1 MSITAARGPD
11 PTPLTRFGGPQP
23 PTLLVVLLAALLA
36 ALLELAL
43 AAPAFALAPE
53 HYLCDGDPLLAQV
66 ENGAVDALNLP
77 NTAAG
82 TVPGAVV
89 VLRWRDQVLQLPRT
103 NNAGDP
109 SYSDGQWW
117 WSTEDSDHPRFLQ
130 SRGVITSFAC
140 ERQGGAA

>member
-1 MSITAARGPD
+1 
-11 PTPLTRFGGPQP
+11 
-23 PTLLVVLLAALLA
+23 LLVVLLAALLA
-36 ALLELAL
+36 ALLELAM

-89 VLRWRDQVLQLPRT
+89 LLRWRDQVLQLPRT
-103 NNAGDP
+103 NNAGAP

-117 WSTEDSDHPRFLQ
+117 WSSEDPEHPRVLLSHGVV
-130 SRGVITSFAC
+130 SRIAC
-140 ERQGGAA
+140 DRQAGAA

>member
-1 MSITAARGPD
+1 M
-11 PTPLTRFGGPQP
+11 LF
-23 PTLLVVLLAALLA
+23 AALLA
-36 ALLELAL
+36 VLLELAM
-43 AAPAFALAPE
+43 ASPAFALAPE

-89 VLRWRDQVLQLPRT
+89 LLRWRDQVLQLPRT
-103 NNAGDP
+103 NNAGAP

-117 WSTEDSDHPRFLQ
+117 WSTEDPEHPRFLQ
-130 SRGVITSFAC
+130 SHGVVSRIAC
-140 ERQGGAA
+140 DRQAGAA